1 MVTHPGSAD
10 HARWLAYTVLV
21 GSQVVRAYANRSL
34 REPISRLPANWFLLG
49 AGVAVI
55 AIRAIIPSVPVL
67 ADAFRATPLD
77 ASDWAVVAIIAP
89 PMCRCGASDVVSGS
103 RRRCGYDAGRSARP
117 NRDAW
122 P

>member
-10 HARWLAYTVLV
+10 
-21 GSQVVRAYANRSL
+21 RAYANRSL

-55 AIRAIIPSVPVL
+55 AI
-67 ADAFRATPLD
+67 RATPLD

-117 NRDAW
+117 NRDSW
-122 P
+122 L